1 VFPRQVAP
9 STVVVGKRIVR
20 RAEVCRGDRHRNSR
34 FAERG
39 VCPFAVTRDFV
50 ALPA

>member
-20 RAEVCRGDRHRNSR
+20 RAEVCRGDRHRTPGLQNAGSAR
-34 FAERG
+34 LRSHAI
-39 VCPFAVTRDFV
+39 
-50 ALPA
+50 L